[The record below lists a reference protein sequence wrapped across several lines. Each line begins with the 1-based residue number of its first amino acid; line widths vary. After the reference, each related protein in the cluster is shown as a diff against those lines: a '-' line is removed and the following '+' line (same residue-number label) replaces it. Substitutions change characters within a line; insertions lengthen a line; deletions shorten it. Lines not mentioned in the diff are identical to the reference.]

1 MFDTFDLKIAI
12 EGEKPFKQSLRE
24 INNDF
29 KVLGSEM
36 KLATSSFDKNEKS
49 VESITRNKTSK
60 SIYINFIIAPFI

>member
-29 KVLGSEM
+29 KVLGSEI
-36 KLATSSFDKNEKS
+36 KLANSFFDKNEKS
-49 VESITRNKTSK
+49 VESITRN
-60 SIYINFIIAPFI
+60 